1 MADKTST
8 RGDNMNVWA
17 AKYDITEQVMTSVLS
32 NSKMNLTDEQKTTF
46 QDILADTM
54 KNVTKATAASS
65 QNNGIWKS
73 IGAFGMDSSGYSDL
87 LMTGLLGGSGG
98 NMNNPYYG
106 LLNQVNNRS
115 HLYSGL
121 TMNNYATS
129 AYTKQMNT
137 TGLNSIYERINSIQ
151 SKW

>member
-1 MADKTST
+1 
-8 RGDNMNVWA
+8 MNIWA
-17 AKYDITEQVMTSVLS
+17 TKYDTTQRVMTSVLS
-32 NSKMNLTDEQKTTF
+32 NPKLNLTDEQKTTF
-46 QDILADTM
+46 QNILSDTM
-54 KNVTKATAASS
+54 KDMTKATAVSS

-73 IGAFGMDSSGYSDL
+73 IGAFGMDSSGFSDL

-106 LLNQVNNRS
+106 LNQVNNPYN
-115 HLYSGL
+115 LYSGL

>member
-1 MADKTST
+1 
-8 RGDNMNVWA
+8 MNIWA
-17 AKYDITEQVMTSVLS
+17 TKYDTTQRVMTSVLS
-32 NSKMNLTDEQKTTF
+32 NPKLNLTDEQKITF
-46 QDILADTM
+46 QDILSDTM
-54 KNVTKATAASS
+54 KDVTKATAVSS

-73 IGAFGMDSSGYSDL
+73 IGAFGMDSSGFSDL

-98 NMNNPYYG
+98 NMNNPYYW
-106 LLNQVNNRS
+106 LNQVNNPYN
-115 HLYSGL
+115 LYSGL

>member
-1 MADKTST
+1 
-8 RGDNMNVWA
+8 MNIWA
-17 AKYDITEQVMTSVLS
+17 TKYDTTQRVMTSVLA
-32 NSKMNLTDEQKTTF
+32 NPKLNLTDEQKTTF
-46 QDILADTM
+46 QNILSDTM
-54 KNVTKATAASS
+54 KDMTKATAVSS

-106 LLNQVNNRS
+106 LNQVNNPYN
-115 HLYSGL
+115 LYSGL

-129 AYTKQMNT
+129 SYTKQMNT
-137 TGLNSIYERINSIQ
+137 TGLNSIYERINALQ

>member
-1 MADKTST
+1 
-8 RGDNMNVWA
+8 MNIWA
-17 AKYDITEQVMTSVLS
+17 TKYDTTQRVMTSVLA
-32 NSKMNLTDEQKTTF
+32 NPKLNLTDEQKTTF
-46 QDILADTM
+46 QNILSDTM
-54 KNVTKATAASS
+54 KDMTKATAVSS

-106 LLNQVNNRS
+106 LNRVNNPYN
-115 HLYSGL
+115 LYSGL

-129 AYTKQMNT
+129 SYTKQMNT
-137 TGLNSIYERINSIQ
+137 TGLNSIYERINALQ